1 MKPPVETAQT
11 PFELEQL
18 LLIFNDLN
26 PARVLEIGTWH
37 GGTLWHWLQGG
48 RTVVSVDD
56 TMFEAADWHDWADE
70 AGSELH
76 LLQGF
81 SYDPEVIDLAQ
92 QLGPYQFLFIDA
104 GHTYEEVRADYD
116 NYEAMVED
124 GGVIVFH
131 DFQHRPGPYGVDL
144 LWNQIKAETGSRT
157 VEISQ
162 RSDPP
167 GFQGIAVLFV

>member
-26 PARVLEIGTWH
+26 PQRVLEIGTWH

-56 TMFEAADWHDWADE
+56 TMFEADDWKQWATD
-70 AGSELH
+70 AGSDLH
-76 LLQGF
+76 LIQGF
-81 SYDPEVIDLAQ
+81 SYDPHIIEQVESF
-92 QLGPYQFLFIDA
+92 GPFQFLFIDA
-104 GHTYEEVRADYD
+104 EHTYEAVRADYD
-116 NYEAMVED
+116 NYRALVEP
-124 GGVIVFH
+124 GGVIAFH
-131 DFQHRPGPYGVDL
+131 DFQARSGPYGVDI
-144 LWNQIKAETGSRT
+144 LWDQIKTVTGSRT

-167 GFQGIAVLFV
+167 GFQGISVVFV